1 MNRQIKKGC
10 IYLYDFGHTEGHN
23 QNGFRPVLVR
33 GNNNIIKYSAD
44 VLVVPITS
52 VIKKPDWYA
61 HVYIER
67 KYGLNEP
74 SMALFEQITSVS
86 KKNLKRHIGTI
97 NDAQLLELIDQ
108 TTMKVLGL
116 YTQHKRMNNKPHNDV
131 RCFCKK
137 HCEEYRL
144 TSDFVLRRFN
154 PYQVVKEK
162 CDKCNNLGYDY
173 LLIDKKEVFR
183 NRGEKN
189 A

>member
-1 MNRQIKKGC
+1 MNLLWLFLNKSRA
-10 IYLYDFGHTEGHN
+10 YL
-23 QNGFRPVLVR
+23 R
-33 GNNNIIKYSAD
+33 
-44 VLVVPITS
+44 
-52 VIKKPDWYA
+52 
-61 HVYIER
+61 
-67 KYGLNEP
+67 
-74 SMALFEQITSVS
+74 
-86 KKNLKRHIGTI
+86 KNLKRHIGTI